1 MGQQVKTYSKLNF
14 KSRRREI
21 EFERMFK
28 LFVLD
33 PKPSDLTMSR
43 LKFFERK
50 MEGRTRICGKRL
62 G

>member
-1 MGQQVKTYSKLNF
+1 ML
-14 KSRRREI
+14 
-21 EFERMFK
+21 K

-62 G
+62 GWLV